1 VEYPGI
7 LDSLAE
13 ASVTLAG
20 FAAVFRAFGGDT
32 DPDGYSRVRLNAVI
46 EGGLVLAFVS
56 YLPVAVENSVVPDG
70 VGLRASSAILAL
82 FVVLRSILPGIRIFQ
97 GGWPLPALFP
107 LAWGL
112 SVVGILFL
120 AASIFGVSVISTLA
134 AHQAGVVSIFGGL
147 ATTFVAQFRVERSG

>member
-1 VEYPGI
+1 MEYPGI

-32 DPDGYSRVRLNAVI
+32 DPDGHSRVRLNAVI
-46 EGGLVLAFVS
+46 EGGLALAFVS
-56 YLPVAVENSVVPDG
+56 YLTAAVTNIAVPEGVAVR
-70 VGLRASSAILAL
+70 VGSAILAV

-97 GGWPLPALFP
+97 AGWPLPALFP
-107 LAWGL
+107 LAWSL
-112 SVVGILFL
+112 SVVAILFL
-120 AASIFGVSVISTLA
+120 AASTFGLSAISTFETY
-134 AHQAGVVSIFGGL
+134 QAGVVFLFGGL